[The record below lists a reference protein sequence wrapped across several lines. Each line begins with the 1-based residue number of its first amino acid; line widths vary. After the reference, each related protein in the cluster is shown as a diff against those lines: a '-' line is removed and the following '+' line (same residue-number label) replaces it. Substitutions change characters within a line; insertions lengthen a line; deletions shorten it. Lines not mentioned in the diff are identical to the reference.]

1 MKKIP
6 TIFKREF
13 EGKNIV
19 RVLPEITEGL
29 ENVLKYGIATRKY
42 DGACCAVINGEFYK
56 RYDAKNGKP
65 VPEGAIPCQLSPD
78 PVTGHFPHWVPV
90 SETVAFLA

>member
-29 ENVLKYGIATRKY
+29 ELVFVNNV
-42 DGACCAVINGEFYK
+42 
-56 RYDAKNGKP
+56 
-65 VPEGAIPCQLSPD
+65 Q
-78 PVTGHFPHWVPV
+78 
-90 SETVAFLA
+90 